1 MALAGALVVA
11 RVAEGTTTKGKL
23 TLRVGEQLEFAAA
36 PGVSGVVE
44 WRLDDRVVGDAVRWT
59 FVPSAADV
67 GLHRVTVS
75 VTPAGGRSRTQTW
88 SVRVRLPHSVRVVEA
103 SPAAEL
109 LQVPV
114 DDEVMLHFEV
124 ASREEGER
132 VDVAWTIDD
141 ASAGKG
147 PVLRVSRA
155 HPSSLR
161 VRALAV
167 GSLGTAV
174 AHEWRVVF
182 EPRSTTSTSAAPRP
196 TTTTPPLRP
205 TWPSPLMRR
214 PTVTPPSGPEPLP
227 PTPPSTPA
235 PVALPPPSG
244 SGPTRAQVTAFMEEV
259 AAAWRHRNI
268 AALRRLGQI
277 TSDESALALEEYLNS
292 VQDLEVQIELLEVIP
307 TGDRAI
313 VH

>member
-1 MALAGALVVA
+1 MALAGALLLA
-11 RVAEGTTTKGKL
+11 RLAEGTTTKGKL

-88 SVRVRLPHSVRVVEA
+88 NVRVRLPHSVRVVEA

-114 DDEVMLHFEV
+114 DDEVMLHFDV
-124 ASREEGER
+124 ASREDGER

-141 ASAGKG
+141 APAGKG

-155 HPSSLR
+155 RPSSLR
-161 VRALAV
+161 GPALAV
-167 GSLGTAV
+167 GSLGTAGGP
-174 AHEWRVVF
+174 EGRVVS
-182 EPRSTTSTSAAPRP
+182 EPAGPTSPSAPPPPTTTMPLLRPTCPPTPVPRPIAPPPSAPPPLPITTST
-196 TTTTPPLRP
+196 L
-205 TWPSPLMRR
+205 
-214 PTVTPPSGPEPLP
+214 
-227 PTPPSTPA
+227 A
-235 PVALPPPSG
+235 PVAPP
-244 SGPTRAQVTAFMEEV
+244 
-259 AAAWRHRNI
+259 AA
-268 AALRRLGQI
+268 
-277 TSDESALALEEYLNS
+277 
-292 VQDLEVQIELLEVIP
+292 
-307 TGDRAI
+307 
-313 VH
+313 

>member
-1 MALAGALVVA
+1 
-11 RVAEGTTTKGKL
+11 
-23 TLRVGEQLEFAAA
+23 EQLEFAAT
-36 PGVSGVVE
+36 PGVSGAIE
-44 WRLDDRVVGDAVRWT
+44 WRLDDEVVGHAPRWT
-59 FVPSAADV
+59 FMPSATDV

-75 VTPAGGRSRTQTW
+75 VTTAGGRSRTPTW
-88 SVRVRLPHSVRVVEA
+88 SVRERLPHSVRVVDA

-114 DDEVMLHFEV
+114 DDEVLLRFEV
-124 ASREEGER
+124 ASREDNER

-141 ASAGKG
+141 APAGKG

-205 TWPSPLMRR
+205 TRPSTPMRR
-214 PTVTPPSGPEPLP
+214 PP
-227 PTPPSTPA
+227 PTPPSQPQQ
-235 PVALPPPSG
+235 PPS
-244 SGPTRAQVTAFMEEV
+244 
-259 AAAWRHRNI
+259 
-268 AALRRLGQI
+268 
-277 TSDESALALEEYLNS
+277 
-292 VQDLEVQIELLEVIP
+292 
-307 TGDRAI
+307 
-313 VH
+313 